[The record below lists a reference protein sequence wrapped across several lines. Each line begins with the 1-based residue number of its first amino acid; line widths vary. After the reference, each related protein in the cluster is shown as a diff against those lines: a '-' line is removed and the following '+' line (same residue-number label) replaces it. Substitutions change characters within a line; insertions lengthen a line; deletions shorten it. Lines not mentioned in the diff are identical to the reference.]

1 MRDVVILFFWCWCA
15 TSIVVLLRRIVTK
28 SPLRSRPRGAVEVD
42 AEESFEA
49 RLLRGPHTVTPVEP
63 DPSDVAQG
71 ALEPQ
76 PLSARVTTIA
86 EALKGIALPNGLM
99 PVTSDQTDLR
109 NILFS
114 TSGHYP
120 AAIKADLSAELGRL
134 GFSVQPEDD
143 ETIHAVKEDA
153 ELQIRIHR
161 DLERARMRLGA
172 NLATLPESSIIVQ
185 IRLR

>member
-28 SPLRSRPRGAVEVD
+28 SPLRSHPRGAVEVD

-49 RLLRGPHTVTPVEP
+49 RLLRGPHTLTPTEP

-86 EALKGIALPNGLM
+86 EALKGIALPDGLM
-99 PVTSDQTDLR
+99 PVTSDQIDLR
-109 NILFS
+109 HMLFS
-114 TSGHYP
+114 TSGHYL
-120 AAIKADLSAELGRL
+120 AAIGADLSAELRRL
-134 GFSVQPEDD
+134 GFSVQLEDD
-143 ETIHAVKEDA
+143 EMIHAVKEGA
-153 ELQIRIHR
+153 ELQIRIHG
-161 DLERARMRLGA
+161 DLERARMRLGI